1 MGSHTEKYQAI
12 FNYAIV
18 IVLVVLN
25 VVVVVTVDTIVVVI
39 VTGPRNLTLKF
50 GQNWNSNSWDIV
62 VFVVVVVDTETLPV
76 WSIMRI

>member
-25 VVVVVTVDTIVVVI
+25 VVVFVVVTVDTIVVVI

-50 GQNWNSNSWDIV
+50 GQNWVSNC
-62 VFVVVVVDTETLPV
+62 
-76 WSIMRI
+76 